1 MTHDDATP
9 PDTGPSAEVSV
20 KEEKAWELIR
30 YQLGEPVVACLEDED
45 CTEIMANP
53 DGSIWVETHSK
64 GMFRTDI
71 TLGAAKRRQIIQ
83 TVASAAHKVCHKDE
97 PSIGDVLPVVG
108 ARFQG
113 LIEPASPAP
122 VFTIRLPSSRIVPL
136 IEYVDSGALGDPQ
149 FEEIFYAVPLR
160 KNILVAGGTGSGKT
174 TFANAV
180 LRLMGEIDHRI
191 LMIEDT
197 SELRCPA
204 PNTITM
210 QVSRQGSFQYHHA
223 LFAALRMRPDRII
236 VGELRDGL
244 AALELLKAWNT
255 GHNGGLATLHSNSSE
270 ATLSRLEQLLEEEL
284 PHAPRSLI
292 AEAVD
297 LVVFLER
304 YTDPEGQSRRRVRE
318 VTRVGDTLD
327 EQGEYVLEYLWHPSA

>member
-1 MTHDDATP
+1 
-9 PDTGPSAEVSV
+9 
-20 KEEKAWELIR
+20 
-30 YQLGEPVVACLEDED
+30 
-45 CTEIMANP
+45 
-53 DGSIWVETHSK
+53 
-64 GMFRTDI
+64 
-71 TLGAAKRRQIIQ
+71 
-83 TVASAAHKVCHKDE
+83 
-97 PSIGDVLPVVG
+97 
-108 ARFQG
+108 
-113 LIEPASPAP
+113 
-122 VFTIRLPSSRIVPL
+122 
-136 IEYVDSGALGDPQ
+136 
-149 FEEIFYAVPLR
+149 
-160 KNILVAGGTGSGKT
+160 
-174 TFANAV
+174 
-180 LRLMGEIDHRI
+180 
-191 LMIEDT
+191 
-197 SELRCPA
+197 
-204 PNTITM
+204 
-210 QVSRQGSFQYHHA
+210 
-223 LFAALRMRPDRII
+223 MRPDRII